1 MDLQMQVKSQY
12 KRWLSLQG
20 DPELA
25 RRTFL
30 FNLQADKMEE
40 QDLDKKV
47 QELLDRQIVL
57 LSKKL
62 PLGKRILWILK
73 AGPELR

>member
-1 MDLQMQVKSQY
+1 MELKKQVQTQFH
-12 KRWLSLQG
+12 RWMSLQG

-25 RRTFL
+25 RKTFL
-30 FNLQADKMEE
+30 FNLQIDRQHEVAADRAI
-40 QDLDKKV
+40 KV
-47 QELLDRQIVL
+47 LLDQGYLV

-62 PLGKRILWILK
+62 PVGSKILWILK

>member
-1 MDLQMQVKSQY
+1 MELKRQLQDQF

-25 RRTFL
+25 RKTFL
-30 FNLQADKMEE
+30 FNLLVDREE
-40 QDLDKKV
+40 ERIQDQKV
-47 QELLDRQIVL
+47 RILMDQQFVV

-62 PLGKRILWILK
+62 AVGSKILWILK
-73 AGPELR
+73 AGPELK

>member
-1 MDLQMQVKSQY
+1 MNLQSQVQAQF

-30 FNLQADKMEE
+30 FNIQAEKSEEESFDKA
-40 QDLDKKV
+40 V
-47 QELLDRQIVL
+47 QMLLDRQIL
-57 LSKKL
+57 CLSKKL
-62 PLGKRILWILK
+62 PLGTRVLWILK
-73 AGPELR
+73 AGPELK